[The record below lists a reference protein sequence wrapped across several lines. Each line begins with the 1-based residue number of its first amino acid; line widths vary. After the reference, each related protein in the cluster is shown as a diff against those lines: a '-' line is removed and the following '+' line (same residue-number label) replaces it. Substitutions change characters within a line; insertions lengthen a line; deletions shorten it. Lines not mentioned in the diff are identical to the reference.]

1 VNNPSTII
9 ADEPTGNL
17 DPARS
22 YEIMSLLQEINN
34 LGTTMLVV
42 THEMN
47 LVEQFTNRMIVID
60 DGLIVSDGM
69 NG

>member
-1 VNNPSTII
+1 
-9 ADEPTGNL
+9 
-17 DPARS
+17 
-22 YEIMSLLQEINN
+22 MSLLQEINK

-42 THEMN
+42 MHEMN